1 MPASPSDRVLII
13 GAGCFGLSTAY
24 HLLRKGYQNVTI
36 LDRSEV
42 LPAPDAASN
51 DINRLVRS
59 SYADPF
65 YAKFAK
71 EAMHAWKDEKEWN
84 RGIYTETGAIVINSS
99 SDPCAS
105 PIYQND
111 LSVGCR
117 LQPLS
122 DSSSIREVFPSSLQ
136 PLLPDFQGRSGYL
149 NLDTAVVN
157 AGQATS
163 LLLRKIVELGGNVI
177 PGKSVRRLLRTA
189 SVSSTEEGSA
199 ETRTR
204 GVECSD
210 GTVYHADVVVVATGA
225 WTASIFSEVD
235 DVNLERMCLASG
247 QCLVMMDLSDE
258 EASLYRQVP
267 VIMDLDH
274 LWYYFPPNPNS
285 NTVKLIIDYA
295 GFTNTIPVLEQ
306 LSNVKSD
313 AEPASLE
320 HITPQGQRKEPLRKA
335 VSTPRTIISNP
346 ENGLAVPKLVLNDVR
361 NGLKRFFPNTLAKKD
376 FSSTRMCWYTDSPD
390 RNWNIGYHPNDDGLI
405 FATSGSGHAYKFLP
419 NIGTLV
425 VQVLEGTLDPNLVK
439 KFAIDREIGEERAV
453 RRNGDLEEL
462 VTGELCEYE
471 DLVYREVV

>member
-1 MPASPSDRVLII
+1 M
-13 GAGCFGLSTAY
+13 
-24 HLLRKGYQNVTI
+24 LLAMISIDVRLCLG
-36 LDRSEV
+36 S
-42 LPAPDAASN
+42 LPLFIVV
-51 DINRLVRS
+51 DIQIVVVRS

-84 RGIYTETGAIVINSS
+84 KGIYTEYVWEDFPFSSVDTHFFCSIISRTGAIVINSS

-117 LQPLS
+117 LQPFS
-122 DSSSIREVFPSSLQ
+122 DSSSIREVFPSSLR

-163 LLLRKIVELGGNVI
+163 LLLCKIVELGGNVI

-199 ETRTR
+199 KTRTR

-247 QCLVMMDLSDE
+247 RVFFLIEPFTLFCYFDADN
-258 EASLYRQVP
+258 AS
-267 VIMDLDH
+267 
-274 LWYYFPPNPNS
+274 
-285 NTVKLIIDYA
+285 
-295 GFTNTIPVLEQ
+295 
-306 LSNVKSD
+306 
-313 AEPASLE
+313 
-320 HITPQGQRKEPLRKA
+320 
-335 VSTPRTIISNP
+335 
-346 ENGLAVPKLVLNDVR
+346 
-361 NGLKRFFPNTLAKKD
+361 
-376 FSSTRMCWYTDSPD
+376 
-390 RNWNIGYHPNDDGLI
+390 
-405 FATSGSGHAYKFLP
+405 
-419 NIGTLV
+419 
-425 VQVLEGTLDPNLVK
+425 
-439 KFAIDREIGEERAV
+439 
-453 RRNGDLEEL
+453 
-462 VTGELCEYE
+462 
-471 DLVYREVV
+471 